1 MEPTAAANVWQR
13 IRDVLD
19 HMNDQARQDERLSRA
34 ALEAVWRRRA
44 EELAR
49 PATQIGESML
59 AEKGIVMRLG
69 HELYAFLVRDVEEIL
84 RLHPITPVPCVPPHF
99 MGVINRRGTILP
111 IVDLRFFF
119 SGERTEVRDDSRIV
133 VLTRRR
139 LGLGFLVEGADELV
153 AIPVESI
160 KVPIR
165 RGESK
170 HEDYASGVFNL
181 GKKMVVLLDSARLL
195 EDDTMRVE

>member
-1 MEPTAAANVWQR
+1 MGTRSSKDVWQR
-13 IRDVLD
+13 IRSVLD
-19 HMNDQARQDERLSRA
+19 GLNEQARQDVNLSRE
-34 ALEAVWRRRA
+34 ALEAAWRRRA

-49 PATQIGESML
+49 PTSQAGESML
-59 AEKGIVMRLG
+59 AEKSIVMRLG
-69 HELYAFLVRDVEEIL
+69 QELYAFLVRDVEEIL

-99 MGVINRRGTILP
+99 LGVINRRGSILP
-111 IVDLRFFF
+111 IVDLRYFF
-119 SGERTEVRDDSRIV
+119 SAERTEVRDDSRIV

-153 AIPVESI
+153 SIPVDSI
-160 KVPIR
+160 KQPIR

-170 HEDYASGVFNL
+170 HEEYAAGVFNL

-195 EDDTMRVE
+195 EDDTMKVE